1 MMTTNSKWKGTTL
14 RLSLAGLT
22 FIALFSV
29 GHAQDVA
36 DFYRGKT
43 VDLYV
48 GYSVGAGYDL
58 YGRLVG
64 RHLGKHIPGNPTV
77 VVKNMEGAGSLRLVN
92 WLYSVAPKDGTAL
105 GTFSRG
111 APFDPI
117 LGRQGAK
124 FDPVR
129 FGWIGSANN
138 EVSVCVATRESNVT
152 TFDDLKKQELV
163 VGASGIT
170 SDDNTF
176 PLVLNKMF
184 GTKMRV
190 ITAYPGGNEIALAM
204 ERGEVPAVAAG
215 PGQACFPHTQ
225 IGSRTRRSIF

>member
-1 MMTTNSKWKGTTL
+1 MTTNSKWKRTTL
-14 RLSLAGLT
+14 TLSLAGLA
-22 FIALFSV
+22 FLGLLRV
-29 GHAQDVA
+29 GHTQDVA

-58 YGRLVG
+58 YARLVG

-92 WLYSVAPKDGTAL
+92 WLYSAAPKDGTAL

-152 TFDDLKKQELV
+152 TFDESEE
-163 VGASGIT
+163 A
-170 SDDNTF
+170 
-176 PLVLNKMF
+176 
-184 GTKMRV
+184 R
-190 ITAYPGGNEIALAM
+190 
-204 ERGEVPAVAAG
+204 
-215 PGQACFPHTQ
+215 AC
-225 IGSRTRRSIF
+225 RRRIRHHV